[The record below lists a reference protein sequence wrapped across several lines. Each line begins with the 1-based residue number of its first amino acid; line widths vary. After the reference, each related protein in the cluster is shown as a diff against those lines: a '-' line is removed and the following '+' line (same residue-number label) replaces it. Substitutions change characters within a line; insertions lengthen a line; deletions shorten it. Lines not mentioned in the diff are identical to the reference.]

1 MFDQGKLKKF
11 ERQSKISKYESCRAR
26 ILLQLSRRVIYV
38 FLNRL
43 RRKSLQSLGFSW
55 RGQGDIQALTEILEA
70 FPLGFSNVA
79 NWMNCVPR
87 DNEQLSY
94 WPILKYL

>member
-11 ERQSKISKYESCRAR
+11 ERHSKISKYKSCRAC
-26 ILLQLSRRVIYV
+26 ILLQLSQRATYV

-43 RRKSLQSLGFSW
+43 PRQSLQSLSFSW
-55 RGQGDIQALTEILEA
+55 RGKGDIQALTEILEA
-70 FPLGFSNVA
+70 FPLGISNAA
-79 NWMNCVPR
+79 NRMKCVPR

-94 WPILKYL
+94 CPILKYL